1 MMVKNKPL
9 NYLLNLDLVLTG
21 ATFLVLVTI
30 TFAGVI
36 MRYFVNRPLVWLEE
50 VQLMCFVWIVFFGAG
65 AAFRTGSH
73 VAIDMVVDRFPQQL
87 RKITEILIYIAV
99 IIVLCY
105 FMVQGW
111 SLVQQMGQTNRLTN
125 IFKIPYTLIYAAFPI
140 GCVLMII
147 NYSIATYTQVFK
159 PMIFGK
165 EGDA

>member
-1 MMVKNKPL
+1 MVKNKPL

-21 ATFLVLVTI
+21 AAFLVLVTI

-73 VAIDMVVDRFPQQL
+73 VAIDMLVDRFPQQL
-87 RKITEILIYIAV
+87 RKIVEILIYIAV
-99 IIVLCY
+99 VLVLGY
-105 FMVQGW
+105 FMIQGW

-159 PMIFGK
+159 PMIVGK

>member
-1 MMVKNKPL
+1 MVKNKPL

>member
-1 MMVKNKPL
+1 MVKNKPL
-9 NYLLNLDLVLTG
+9 NYLLNLDLILTG
-21 ATFLVLVTI
+21 MTFLVLVTI

-36 MRYFVNRPLVWLEE
+36 MRYFINRPLVWLEE

-73 VAIDMVVDRFPQQL
+73 VAIDMLVDRFPQQI
-87 RKITEILIYIAV
+87 RKLVEILIYITV
-99 IIVLCY
+99 IIVLGY
-105 FMVQGW
+105 FMIQGW

-140 GCVLMII
+140 GCVLMMI
-147 NYSIATYTQVFK
+147 NYSITTFTQILQ
-159 PMIFGK
+159 PMFFGK